1 MKLYLKKHTER
12 YPVEQLQ
19 LQLFAQEPSE
29 FCTEPFTGDGT
40 VSSLSRGKRYLT
52 ATAKVTYQGK
62 TGFAVNRVLLD
73 RADVRATRRILQ
85 RSYYLAALQVLPAA
99 PPWGALSGVRP
110 TKLSTKCLMAGGSE
124 KDAEKLLREVYFVS
138 PERVRLC
145 VDASRHTVEAAK
157 LLDADDLSV
166 YIGIPFCPT
175 RCAYCSFVSQS
186 IERFGEFLPAYLD
199 ALLREIAHTGA
210 LLKNSGFHIRTLYMG
225 GGTPTTLSSTQMA
238 RLLDAINWNFDLSRC
253 LEFTVEGG
261 RPDTLDPE
269 KLRVIKDGGATRIS
283 INPQTMSDKVLEAV
297 GRRHTARQTVE
308 AYEQA
313 VQAGFDD
320 INMDLIAGLPADD
333 AASFAGSIRQVLDLN
348 PSNITVH
355 TLALKKG
362 AALFGSRME
371 LPPQEAVAAMLAG
384 ACAGFITAFLQTRL
398 KIPSIL
404 AGIITNTGLYTVNL
418 AVMGFSSNV
427 SMVKADTMFSLV
439 KPYLGSFYKLIPAAV
454 LTVAVGI
461 LLTLFLKTRLG
472 LSIRATGDNAAMVRA
487 SSINPAFTITVGL
500 CISGALTALSGGL
513 LAQYQKSSDI
523 NVGTGMVT
531 IALASLIIGETLVG
545 KRTMVRRV
553 LGVVFG
559 SCLYRFIVAV
569 ALRFN
574 VPAAAMKL
582 VSALIVAIAISMPA
596 IQNRLA
602 FEKRKHAAQ
611 KKEAV

>member
-1 MKLYLKKHTER
+1 MKLYLKNHTER

-124 KDAEKLLREVYFVS
+124 KDAEKLLREAYFVS
-138 PERVRLC
+138 PERARLC

-238 RLLDAINWNFDLSRC
+238 RLLDAINRNFDLSRC

-261 RPDTLDPE
+261 RPDTLDPQ
-269 KLRVIKDGGATRIS
+269 KLCVIKDGGATRIS

-313 VQAGFDD
+313 VKAGFDD

-333 AASFAGSIRQVLDLN
+333 AAGFADSYGVIR
-348 PSNITVH
+348 
-355 TLALKKG
+355 TLLIHQK
-362 AALFGSRME
+362 
-371 LPPQEAVAAMLAG
+371 
-384 ACAGFITAFLQTRL
+384 
-398 KIPSIL
+398 
-404 AGIITNTGLYTVNL
+404 
-418 AVMGFSSNV
+418 FS
-427 SMVKADTMFSLV
+427 K
-439 KPYLGSFYKLIPAAV
+439 
-454 LTVAVGI
+454 
-461 LLTLFLKTRLG
+461 
-472 LSIRATGDNAAMVRA
+472 
-487 SSINPAFTITVGL
+487 
-500 CISGALTALSGGL
+500 
-513 LAQYQKSSDI
+513 
-523 NVGTGMVT
+523 
-531 IALASLIIGETLVG
+531 
-545 KRTMVRRV
+545 
-553 LGVVFG
+553 
-559 SCLYRFIVAV
+559 
-569 ALRFN
+569 
-574 VPAAAMKL
+574 
-582 VSALIVAIAISMPA
+582 
-596 IQNRLA
+596 
-602 FEKRKHAAQ
+602 
-611 KKEAV
+611 